1 MRVRVPKPKRTFL
14 EMDELAALL
23 DAAASQ
29 DGPPRPLRAPDGLS
43 GTAASV
49 ASLAA
54 SGLRPAQIAA
64 ELALAKSTV
73 QFHLKRL
80 GIHMPKGYVGR
91 RVVCEVLGRSGVR
104 ASELCDLRIGEVRLR
119 DPDGARFRIPDA
131 KTDTGI
137 REVQM

>member
-29 DGPPRPLRAPDGLS
+29 DGPLRYPRAPEGLS

-54 SGLRPAQIAA
+54 SGLRPMQIAS
-64 ELALAKSTV
+64 ELGLAKSTV
-73 QFHLKRL
+73 HFQLKHLGL
-80 GIHMPKGYVGR
+80 EVPKGYVDHMTIR
-91 RVVCEVLGRSGVR
+91 LGLSG
-104 ASELCDLRIGEVRLR
+104 A
-119 DPDGARFRIPDA
+119 
-131 KTDTGI
+131 
-137 REVQM
+137 